1 MGLAVPTGRLTM
13 DQDERRIHE
22 RVSLTRPCKLY
33 DPRLRKYLPGLT
45 WNVSSSGAFLEVNR
59 PLAVSPGDHLF
70 LGIAMKRRQG
80 ILTSNDMLEVEIL
93 RSMQATGDR
102 TALAVRF
109 VNAREPAV
117 TALRAAA

>member
-1 MGLAVPTGRLTM
+1 MGRAVSTGNLAM
-13 DQDERRIHE
+13 DQDERRIHA

-33 DPRLRKYLPGLT
+33 DPTLRKYLPGLT
-45 WNVSSSGAFLEVNR
+45 WNVSPSGAFLEVNR
-59 PLAVSPGDHLF
+59 PLALRPGDHLF

-93 RSMQATGDR
+93 RSMPATGDR

-117 TALRAAA
+117 TARKAAA